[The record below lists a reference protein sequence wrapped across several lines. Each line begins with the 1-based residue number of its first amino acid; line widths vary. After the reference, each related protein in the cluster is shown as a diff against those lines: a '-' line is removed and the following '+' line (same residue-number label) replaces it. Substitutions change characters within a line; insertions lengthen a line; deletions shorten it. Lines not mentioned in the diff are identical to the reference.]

1 MIRRAYIIA
10 IMALGLT
17 AGAVHTS
24 PVFTRLVSS
33 AESFRYYYQDLKQA
47 GTSMS
52 PMERFVFSL
61 VMANS
66 KASQTQNQS
75 ATPQHRT

>member
-24 PVFTRLVSS
+24 PVFNRLVSS
-33 AESFRYYYQDLKQA
+33 AESFRYYYRDLKQA

-66 KASQTQNQS
+66 KASQTQNQN